1 MKTNDNK
8 WQWVMITSENEWN
21 NERQRAVWQIT
32 ASDNEWQL
40 ITTSGTTNDSKW
52 ERMRAS
58 KMAFK
63 MKQKANMVPEEYC

>member
-21 NERQRAVWQIT
+21 NEWQRVVWQIT
-32 ASDNEWQL
+32 TSDNEWQL